1 MTHVTL
7 RRLQPTDSEAL
18 RELFA
23 FSPDGGQFAISP
35 QYQIDPCQALIDLSP
50 NTTGVVAEESGS
62 GKIVGVGLVQIEE
75 RYLDGMMVP
84 CALLYSLTVHPSY
97 RRQGIA
103 TRLGQWRIAHARQ
116 EAGEGVAILAF
127 IQKGNI
133 GSLTAAQKWGRQT
146 SGQYRNSLLR
156 TRQKPPREAA
166 GLIIREA
173 NTDEHDQIARN
184 LNVFYGD
191 YNLYAPQTG
200 RDLTKWL
207 QETPFTRPFRHY
219 YVAVDSQ
226 DTLLAGLA
234 VAEQSRIV
242 TMRVQNMPAPA
253 RLLNRIV
260 NMVPPDGTLR
270 QLGINKIWYA
280 PEHLSAAQY
289 LWESMRWR
297 LRDRGSHLLCSH
309 DPRGPISKVISLP
322 FWMPKGTSGIVA
334 QNLTLDGRLI
344 CQP

>member
-1 MTHVTL
+1 MTHISL
-7 RRLQPTDSEAL
+7 RQLQPTDGEAL

-35 QYQIDPCQALIDLSP
+35 QYQIDPCQALLDFSP
-50 NTTGVVAEESGS
+50 HTTGVVAVLPDSD
-62 GKIVGVGLVQIEE
+62 KIVGVGLVQIEE
-75 RYLDGMMVP
+75 RYLNGVLVP
-84 CALLYSLTVHPSY
+84 CALLYSLTVHPAY

-103 TRLGQWRIAHARQ
+103 TRLGQWRIAYARQ

-146 SGQYRNSLLR
+146 GGQYRNSLIR

-166 GLIIREA
+166 GQIIREA
-173 NTDEHDQIARN
+173 KPVEHEQIARN
-184 LNVFYGD
+184 LNAFYGD
-191 YNLYAPQTG
+191 YNLYVPQTG
-200 RDLTKWL
+200 QSLTEWL
-207 QETPFTRPFRHY
+207 RETPFTRPFRHY

-226 DTLLAGLA
+226 DNMLAGLA

-242 TMRVQNMPAPA
+242 AMHVQNMPVPA
-253 RLLNRIV
+253 RLLNRVV
-260 NMVPPDGTLR
+260 NMVPPDGILR

-280 PEHLSAAQY
+280 PEQLSAAQY
-289 LWESMRWR
+289 LWEFMRWR

-309 DPRGPISKVISLP
+309 DPRGPIPNVINPP
-322 FWMPKGTSGIVA
+322 FWMPKGASGVVA
-334 QNLTLDGRLI
+334 QNVTLNGRLI